1 MTGSVLHLEFGLKSV
16 EIPNDA
22 DISLKKEDYEK
33 ARDIGVLS
41 PRKQDFYKIPDSDRV
56 PKEDS
61 NSTSVWV
68 AQAKMR
74 PEYKEKIEKKEKE
87 FQKLIDDIEFLQLQE
102 LQEGDEDFEHVA
114 MLDDLADLWEK
125 DLDGTIF
132 DLNEPFGY
140 KACRAEILPEKSTEI
155 VRITIKKP
163 GFYIGSIAGKPANV
177 YIPEYVG
184 NGGLNVHSY
193 YMMDLKYNLC
203 GRNQW
208 LVEKVFDQIPSEYM
222 RIGTTN
228 QTVSYRIPT
237 PGYLIGAIIGK
248 EGRNIN
254 NLCQSVKDWNEF
266 TGEVPEFTIKPDG
279 ETHTIVDVRLPNE
292 CTEWGY
298 SEIEYVVDHMH
309 Y

>member
-1 MTGSVLHLEFGLKSV
+1 MTGGILHLEFGLKGI
-16 EIPNDA
+16 EIPGDA
-22 DISLKKEDYEK
+22 DIMLKKEDYEK
-33 ARDIGVLS
+33 AREIGVLT
-41 PRKQDFYKIPDSDRV
+41 PRKQDFYKIQDSDRK
-56 PKEDS
+56 PSDPS
-61 NSTSVWV
+61 TSTSVWV
-68 AQAKMR
+68 AQAKKR
-74 PEYKEKIEKKEKE
+74 PEYKEKIQKKEKE
-87 FQKLIDDIEFLQLQE
+87 FQELIDDIEFLQLQGLIE
-102 LQEGDEDFEHVA
+102 DDGDLEHVE
-114 MLDDLADLWEK
+114 MLDELADLWEK
-125 DLDGTIF
+125 DLDGSVF
-132 DLNEPFGY
+132 DINEPLEH
-140 KACRAEILPEKSTEI
+140 KACRAEILPGKSTEI

-163 GFYIGSIAGKPANV
+163 GFCIGSIAGKPADV
-177 YIPEYVG
+177 YIPAYIGKGV
-184 NGGLNVHSY
+184 NVHSY
-193 YMMDLKYNLC
+193 YLMDIKFNPC

-208 LVEKVFDQIPSEYM
+208 LAEKVYSQIPSESM

-248 EGRNIN
+248 EGKNIN
-254 NLCQSVKDWNEF
+254 NLCQSVKEWYGF